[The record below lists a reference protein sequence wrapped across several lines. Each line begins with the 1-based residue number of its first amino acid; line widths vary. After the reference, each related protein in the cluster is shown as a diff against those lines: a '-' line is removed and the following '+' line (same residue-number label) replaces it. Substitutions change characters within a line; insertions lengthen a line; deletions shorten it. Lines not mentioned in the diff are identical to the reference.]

1 MVAIF
6 LSFLHI
12 NALNI
17 SSSNFTILNN
27 KLILDDFEFEN
38 LNLIIKNNTFLFVE
52 TCTYAPRINE
62 TFICIKNKNISIR
75 YFNLTETIVNN
86 TNITYNNNLSND
98 NISNNIQINVSNNS
112 NLTNISINKTN
123 ILMNEYYDF
132 NNKIVYEINISNNT
146 IDKNGIYINLSI
158 INYFDINKNIDLIYY
173 FYRHSQKYSK
183 VYDKSFIVNSRNITK
198 ISFNLFPESIKNDN
212 FNLKIKL
219 KKSELKTFKEFKYD
233 IFFINNSIKE
243 NDIDELVNVYIQN
256 DSNENKIQINDINEI
271 KIINNSNN
279 YSELSSF
286 FEEYGEN
293 IEFMD
298 GNKIK
303 LKNNDI
309 LLNEFN
315 QVMPLLM
322 QKFEID
328 DKLNSKINLMDL
340 VESKK
345 NIQSFIS
352 YKVIIVGS
360 FLILLLNFFGL
371 FKKKFFDF

>member
-1 MVAIF
+1 
-6 LSFLHI
+6 
-12 NALNI
+12 
-17 SSSNFTILNN
+17 
-27 KLILDDFEFEN
+27 
-38 LNLIIKNNTFLFVE
+38 
-52 TCTYAPRINE
+52 
-62 TFICIKNKNISIR
+62 
-75 YFNLTETIVNN
+75 
-86 TNITYNNNLSND
+86 
-98 NISNNIQINVSNNS
+98 
-112 NLTNISINKTN
+112 
-123 ILMNEYYDF
+123 
-132 NNKIVYEINISNNT
+132 
-146 IDKNGIYINLSI
+146 
-158 INYFDINKNIDLIYY
+158 

>member
-1 MVAIF
+1 
-6 LSFLHI
+6 
-12 NALNI
+12 
-17 SSSNFTILNN
+17 
-27 KLILDDFEFEN
+27 
-38 LNLIIKNNTFLFVE
+38 
-52 TCTYAPRINE
+52 
-62 TFICIKNKNISIR
+62 
-75 YFNLTETIVNN
+75 
-86 TNITYNNNLSND
+86 
-98 NISNNIQINVSNNS
+98 
-112 NLTNISINKTN
+112 
-123 ILMNEYYDF
+123 
-132 NNKIVYEINISNNT
+132 
-146 IDKNGIYINLSI
+146 
-158 INYFDINKNIDLIYY
+158 
-173 FYRHSQKYSK
+173 SQKYSK